1 MPYKFIFNNECDEKD
16 ACGTVSELIGAVGLF
31 YIVLL
36 FLGFILVRL
45 ETPELSHE
53 LSDFARPAQVR
64 TQGFLI
70 P

>member
-1 MPYKFIFNNECDEKD
+1 
-16 ACGTVSELIGAVGLF
+16 
-31 YIVLL
+31 
-36 FLGFILVRL
+36 LGFILLRL